1 MGKKVSQPAAPDPV
15 ATAKAQGAANKEAA
29 IASQLGSMVNQSS
42 PWGNL
47 TYNQIGTWSDGTPRT
62 EQVTTLSPEQQKLFQ
77 TGQQATQKLADIGS
91 GQIGQLSSI
100 LANPLD
106 LSSTAIE
113 DRLYNLASPR
123 LNERFDREQQQLQ
136 TRLANMGITDPNSDI
151 YKSEMKLLGENQND
165 AWNSLYLGGR
175 NQAVNEMLTQRSQ
188 PINEIASLLSGTQI
202 GQPQFN
208 STPAYNVNPT
218 DIMGAT
224 YGSYNA
230 NAQNAAMR
238 QQQNNAMMGGLFGL
252 GGAAISAAPFFF
264 SDRRL
269 KENIRRIGKTQKG
282 FNWYSFDYVWGEH
295 GEGVMADEI
304 EQVMPWAVA
313 EMLGYKRVNYAEVV

>member
-1 MGKKVSQPAAPDPV
+1 MAFLDIADRIEHEIARFCEPHICYKKGGGGQPAAPDPV
-15 ATAKAQGAANKEAA
+15 ATAQAQGAANKEAA
-29 IASQLGSMVNQSS
+29 IASQLGSMVNQQT

-47 TYNQIGTWSDGTPRT
+47 TYNQIGTWSDGTPRS
-62 EQVTTLSPEQQKLFQ
+62 EQITTLSPEQQKLFE

-151 YKSEMKLLGENQND
+151 YKAETKLLGENQND

-175 NQAVNEMLTQRSQ
+175 NQAVNEMLTARSQ

-202 GQPQFN
+202 GSPQFN
-208 STPAYNVNPT
+208 STPGLNVNPA

-230 NAQNAAMR
+230 NAQNAALK
-238 QQQNNAMMGGLFGL
+238 QQQQNAMMGGLFGL
-252 GGAAISAAPFFF
+252 GGAGISALPFFF
-264 SDRRL
+264 
-269 KENIRRIGKTQKG
+269 
-282 FNWYSFDYVWGEH
+282 
-295 GEGVMADEI
+295 
-304 EQVMPWAVA
+304 
-313 EMLGYKRVNYAEVV
+313 